1 MLGSTNPVGVGGGIN
16 YIGKHAY
23 ANSGQ
28 ISVDTNET
36 TMLEFNTGNEYIV
49 SDVQFS
55 AATAAGDNC
64 NLTVRINEEIVTAQE
79 FNNTYTAE
87 PSLGY
92 PVQILIPPFSK
103 VKISLTMAS
112 GTIPWH
118 ATLVGE
124 VYQ

>member
-23 ANSGQ
+23 GNSGQ
-28 ISVDTNET
+28 ISVDTNQT
-36 TMLEFNTGNEYIV
+36 TLLEFDTGNHYIV
-49 SDVQFS
+49 SNVQLS

-64 NLTVRINEEIVTAQE
+64 TLVVEINGEIISSQE
-79 FNNTYTAE
+79 FNNTFTAD

-103 VKISLTMAS
+103 VKIALTMAS

-118 ATLVGE
+118 ATLIGE
-124 VYQ
+124 VY